1 MAIRFAYCH
10 YAHPALWLKGNLDG
24 GFGRCNFTSL
34 RSQKASFGPSASSGQ
49 AKAQDDKK
57 LIMAEQR
64 IDKKFKLS
72 DSSLNS
78 YGMKMLTSGY
88 DMAEFKKNPIGYYR
102 HDDKD
107 GVLLKWDGLAL
118 EGDHLVG
125 YPIIN
130 LSHPRAERTINEIN
144 DGFLNAASVG
154 RLKILEF
161 HLEDNAADESK
172 PIVVVTKW
180 YNKEASIAEN
190 PSNNN
195 ASALALCDK
204 DDNEINLED
213 LYEIPKIKISK
224 SKDMNKRTVP
234 VTAEML
240 ELLNLEEGATDDA
253 ISEGIKNL
261 KTERDEA
268 VNKLTSEKKALAAKR
283 VKEIAD
289 KGLEEK
295 KYTAATRDK
304 LVKQFGA
311 FPDQLEDLVKD
322 MQPIAELKVNE
333 RDANPDGFPT
343 ELEDKSLD
351 QLRELGKLAY
361 VRDNFPAKYKELY
374 KKRHGEEPPKTV

>member
-1 MAIRFAYCH
+1 
-10 YAHPALWLKGNLDG
+10 
-24 GFGRCNFTSL
+24 
-34 RSQKASFGPSASSGQ
+34 
-49 AKAQDDKK
+49 
-57 LIMAEQR
+57 MAEQR

-78 YGMKMLTSGY
+78 YGMRMLTSGY
-88 DMAEFKKNPIGYYR
+88 IMSEFKKNPIGYYR

-118 EGDHLVG
+118 EDDHLVG
-125 YPIIN
+125 YPVIN
-130 LSHPRAERTINEIN
+130 MSHPRAQRTIEEIN

-161 HLEDNAADESK
+161 HLEDNADDESK

-213 LYEIPKIKISK
+213 LYEIPKIKIQK

-234 VTAEML
+234 VTADML

-253 ISEGIKNL
+253 ITEGIRTL

-268 VNKLTSEKKALAAKR
+268 VDGLNKQKKSEAKKR
-283 VKEIAD
+283 VEAIA
-289 KGLEEK
+289 KQGLEDK
-295 KYTAATRDK
+295 KYTKATHDK
-304 LVKQFGA
+304 LVKQYA
-311 FPDQLEDLVKD
+311 EFPTELEDLVKD
-322 MQPIAELKVNE
+322 MTPIPELKVNE
-333 RDANPDGFPT
+333 RGANPDGFPT
-343 ELEDKSLD
+343 ELEDKTLD
-351 QLRELGKLAY
+351 QLREMGKLAY
-361 VRDNFPAKYKELY
+361 VRDTFPDKYKVLY
-374 KKRHGEEPPKTV
+374 KARHGEEPPVSKS